1 MKNNKTKILC
11 AFLSLFILTAFSSC
25 GAEIKNFRKLSD
37 GRLWDRST
45 DTYYTPCSVSL
56 RAYELGD
63 IYAKN
68 ETYNYYKVNWELPER
83 FVADED
89 TVLGGVYRNS
99 EIPEINISNFGAVA
113 AKIYVTGE
121 IRQLVDELLASPDI
135 IGDVSRFTHYEDG
148 TERVNAVVDAM
159 ISGEEKPIPVNIDE
173 DRVFEIGLLSADY
186 PGLVYT
192 VIFMLDIN
200 GDAYLY
206 DRSDK
211 KCVACPV
218 MIKDYMLG
226 TSSETSE
233 DISK

>member
-1 MKNNKTKILC
+1 MKHNKTKFIC
-11 AFLSLFILTAFSSC
+11 AFLALVILIAFSSC
-25 GAEIKNFRKLSD
+25 GAEIKNFRKLGD
-37 GRLWDRST
+37 GRLWDKST

-99 EIPEINISNFGAVA
+99 ELPEINISNFGAVA

-159 ISGEEKPIPVNIDE
+159 VSGEEKPIPVNIDE

-211 KCVACPV
+211 KCVKCPD

-226 TSSETSE
+226 TSSETSQ
-233 DISK
+233 